1 MLPYQIYKLC
11 YILTHND
18 GITNELS
25 QEQKLEYIF
34 IIQEKDMN
42 ICIVIYRRPKQP
54 FWDTV
59 LWTQELY
66 SNHTTKNHSIA
77 KIHESIYCFE
87 RSSQEYNWMV
97 G

>member
-1 MLPYQIYKLC
+1 MC

-54 FWDTV
+54 F
-59 LWTQELY
+59 
-66 SNHTTKNHSIA
+66 
-77 KIHESIYCFE
+77 
-87 RSSQEYNWMV
+87 
-97 G
+97 